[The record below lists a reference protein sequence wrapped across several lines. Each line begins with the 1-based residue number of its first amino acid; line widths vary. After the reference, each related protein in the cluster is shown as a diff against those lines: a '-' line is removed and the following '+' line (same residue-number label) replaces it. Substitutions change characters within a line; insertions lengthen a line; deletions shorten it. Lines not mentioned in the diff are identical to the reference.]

1 MSLIA
6 EHVDIR
12 STLTGEIKAVSARL
26 SAEKAK
32 QVVVIT
38 VDHASDET
46 LAALG
51 ESLGAAARLITDTM
65 LKTQQATVEQII
77 SLLVPKAPIRPA
89 VFKEAQMLAKAKKTV
104 LESGD
109 WLSAGDI
116 ANLAEFTSRN
126 PSSQPNKWKR
136 EGRIFAIRHNGSDYF
151 PIYALDKDTG
161 YRPLPAMAEVL
172 KKFGGSK
179 DGWGLAFWFA
189 SVNSYLG
196 GKRPQDLLKTGP
208 ARVVAA
214 AEDEVA
220 GVTHG

>member
-6 EHVDIR
+6 EHIDIR
-12 STLTGEIKAVSARL
+12 STLTGDLKTLSARL
-26 SAEKAK
+26 CAENAE

-38 VDHASDET
+38 VGHASGET

-51 ESLGAAARLITDTM
+51 ESLDAAARLITDTM
-65 LKTQQATVEQII
+65 FKTQQATIEQII

-89 VFKEAQMLAKAKKTV
+89 VFKEAQMLAKAMKAV

-151 PIYALDKDTG
+151 PIYIYALDKATG
-161 YRPLPAMAEVL
+161 
-172 KKFGGSK
+172 
-179 DGWGLAFWFA
+179 
-189 SVNSYLG
+189 
-196 GKRPQDLLKTGP
+196 
-208 ARVVAA
+208 
-214 AEDEVA
+214 
-220 GVTHG
+220 